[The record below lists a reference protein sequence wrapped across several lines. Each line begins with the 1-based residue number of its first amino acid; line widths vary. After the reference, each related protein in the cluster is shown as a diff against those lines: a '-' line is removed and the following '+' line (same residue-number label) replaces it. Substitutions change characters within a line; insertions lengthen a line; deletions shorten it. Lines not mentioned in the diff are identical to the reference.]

1 MENHYQHNPQLL
13 RIYLFYRVA
22 LSTILLAMFETGLGQ
37 NALGTHEPELFRWTI
52 GFYTIISYGS
62 LYIFRPSLLTRSLHR
77 LTFLLIIDLIAML
90 LVIHASG
97 GTDSGLG
104 YLLLVC
110 TAMASVFIRGQL
122 ALAYAALITL
132 FLIAET
138 IYITQDPKDL
148 TKGLFSTGILG
159 ILVFV
164 TTVTFLYLTEK
175 IRSSDIAAVT
185 QAKYAEHLEKLA
197 QHIVTRMRTG
207 VVVIDGENKIELINE
222 SALQLLDLPQDTA
235 YIGAPLSDFSNLDD
249 MLKQWQYNPVIG
261 LPKVHAL
268 RDGHEVRIN
277 FAQLE
282 TNELARTILYIEDHR
297 AIVQQAQQLKLA
309 SLGRLTASIAH
320 EVRNPLGAIAHAAQ
334 LLKESDTIDAGD
346 NRLTEIILQHSERV
360 NQIINNTLVLSRR
373 KEPKP
378 ELLDLATW
386 LPHFINSFQLAVE
399 GKIDLH
405 LDHAQ
410 IRAKADPSQLT
421 QVLTNLCENG
431 LRHSKL
437 LTGEA
442 RIKLCANISAND
454 HTPYIDVIDFG
465 EGVPEALLQQ
475 IFDPFFTT
483 DDKGTGLGLYISKEL
498 CEINQASLHY
508 SRTQDGMSCF
518 RISFSHHQRKI

>member
-1 MENHYQHNPQLL
+1 MEINYQHNPQLL
-13 RIYLFYRVA
+13 RVYLYYRVF
-22 LSTILLAMFETGLGQ
+22 LSTILLGMFESGLGQ
-37 NALGTHEPELFRWTI
+37 NALGTHSPELFRWTI
-52 GFYTIISYGS
+52 SLYTLFTVGS
-62 LYIFRPSLLTRSLHR
+62 LYLFRPSLLLRSLHR
-77 LTFLLIIDLIAML
+77 LTFLLVLDLIAML
-90 LVIHASG
+90 LVIHSSG
-97 GTDSGLG
+97 GPDSGLG

-138 IYITQDPKDL
+138 IYITKDPSDL

-159 ILVFV
+159 ILVFA
-164 TTVTFLYLTEK
+164 TTITFLYLTEK
-175 IRSSDIAAVT
+175 IRSSDIAAHT

-207 VVVIDGENKIELINE
+207 VVVTDNDNNIELIND
-222 SALQLLDLPQDTA
+222 SALQLLDLPQNTE
-235 YIGAPLSDFSNLDD
+235 YIGAPLSGFSNLEE
-249 MLKQWQYNPVIG
+249 MLKEWQRNPIIG
-261 LPKVHAL
+261 LPKVHTL

-282 TNELARTILYIEDHR
+282 TSELTRTILYIEDHR

-334 LLKESDTIDAGD
+334 LLKESDSITSADT
-346 NRLTEIILQHSERV
+346 RLTEIILQHSERV
-360 NQIINNTLVLSRR
+360 NQIINNTLILSRR

-378 ELLDLATW
+378 VLVDLVDW
-386 LPHFINSFQLAVE
+386 VPSFINSFQIAVE
-399 GKIDLH
+399 GDIDIH
-405 LDHAQ
+405 INQ
-410 IRAKADPSQLT
+410 PVIQAKVDPSQLQ

-431 LRHSKL
+431 LRYSKL
-437 LTGEA
+437 HTGHA
-442 RIKLCANISAND
+442 RIKICAGISAND
-454 HTPYIDVIDFG
+454 HTPYIEVIDYG
-465 EGVPEALLQQ
+465 KGVPEQQLQQ

-508 SRTQDGMSCF
+508 MRTEERLSCF